1 MFNIGTF
8 FGRKKENKA
17 MKYLV
22 RIYHT
27 NKDKQNENVNT
38 LERALQLIGK
48 QENEVYLR
56 VNWLNFTDLFFIGTN
71 DYIRINNNK

>member
-1 MFNIGTF
+1 
-8 FGRKKENKA
+8 

-27 NKDKQNENVNT
+27 NKDKQNENINT

-56 VNWLNFTDLFFIGTN
+56 VNWLHYTDLFFIGTSN
-71 DYIRINNNK
+71 YIRINNNK

>member
-1 MFNIGTF
+1 
-8 FGRKKENKA
+8 

-27 NKDKQNENVNT
+27 NKDKQNENVST

-48 QENEVYLR
+48 TESDIYNR
-56 VNWLNFTDLFFIGTN
+56 VNWLHYTDLFFRDTN